1 MINQKETLNLFPQPV
16 FKYKVNN
23 FKEYNEKLSD
33 YIYKLKE
40 EDQSGILRSNKG
52 GWHSK
57 NFDLKNTKSIQHKF
71 LLEITKYV
79 FDGIKTFGW
88 KLDPKRVI
96 CTQMWSI
103 INKKGDF
110 NLIHTHANSYLS
122 AAYYV
127 KAPKNCGRFI
137 VENPH
142 SISRH
147 SFPVLERPTQL
158 NAEVVRLEIAE
169 GDLLLFPAYLPHG
182 VEENKSDEDR
192 IVISFNINI
201 NNFNLS

>member
-1 MINQKETLNLFPQPV
+1 MINQKQTLNFFPQPV

-23 FKEYNEKLSD
+23 FEKYNKELSD
-33 YIYKLKE
+33 YIYKLND
-40 EDQSGILRSNKG
+40 EDKSGILRSNKG

-57 NFDLKNTKSIQHKF
+57 NFDLKDTNSIQHKF
-71 LLEITKYV
+71 FLEITKYV
-79 FDGIKTFGW
+79 FDAIKTFGW
-88 KLDPKRVI
+88 KLDPNRVI

-110 NLIHTHANSYLS
+110 NTIHTHANSYLS

-127 KAPKNCGRFI
+127 KAPKDCGKFI
-137 VENPH
+137 IENPL

-147 SFPVLERPTQL
+147 SFPALERPTEFNL
-158 NAEVVRLEIAE
+158 NVATVEIEE

-182 VEENKSDEDR
+182 VEENRSEEDR

>member
-1 MINQKETLNLFPQPV
+1 MINQKETLKFFPQPV
-16 FKYKVNN
+16 LKYKVDN
-23 FKEYNEKLSD
+23 FKDFNEKLSS
-33 YIYKLKE
+33 YIYKLNS

-57 NFDLKNTKSIQHKF
+57 PFDLKDINSIQHKF
-71 LLEITKYV
+71 LLETTKYV
-79 FDGIKTFGW
+79 FDAIKAFGW

-96 CTQMWSI
+96 CTEMWSI
-103 INKKGDF
+103 INKKDDF
-110 NLIHTHANSYLS
+110 NTIHTHPNSYLS

-127 KAPKNCGRFI
+127 KAPKNCGKFI

-147 SFPVLERPTQL
+147 SYPALERPTEF
-158 NAEVVRLEIAE
+158 NVKVARVEIEE

-192 IVISFNINI
+192 VVISFNINI
-201 NNFNLS
+201 NNFK